1 MTDTIGY
8 HPDHTLKPGGGD
20 TQHAP
25 YRRLLNPARG
35 PTTLGVM
42 DALSPRAASRGAITI
57 GVVGTHELVERIMGV
72 AHRMDSDWRLVGA
85 AYGEEHESR
94 ARLRTMESR
103 IDVCLFAGPL
113 AYDLARAEADL
124 SVPATYVP
132 VSGAA
137 LYSAL
142 LRGVLDGACDPNR
155 ISVDSVSAEELA
167 EAYAEIG
174 LGTDHVHVHAYDR
187 PESAAEFF
195 SFHEALYRQ
204 GESTMALTT
213 VPAVEQ
219 QLIEAD
225 IPVRR
230 MIPTVATLRI
240 ALNTAALL
248 GTGNRLEEAQIA
260 IAIVQ
265 PTSAARPVNAGPSNY
280 WQQELKLALHR
291 ELLRDARRM
300 GATVLPRDE
309 HGHMVITT
317 LGALDRITEGFRVA
331 PFLEHIQ
338 TELGLPVEVGIG
350 LGMTARDAEAKAQA
364 AVDKSTAD
372 GSAAAYVMGPGD
384 TILALPARLHQ
395 PSEAAAT
402 APADSSKGSEIL
414 ERLLDGLSAQPG
426 GPVPET
432 AIVDADKVA
441 ALLDVTARTAR
452 RLLHTLVDEG
462 LAWPLPPIRS
472 ARAGR
477 PRQPYQ
483 LITRRST
490 SRSLD
495 GPGVIDT
502 VTERQ

>member
-1 MTDTIGY
+1 
-8 HPDHTLKPGGGD
+8 
-20 TQHAP
+20 
-25 YRRLLNPARG
+25 
-35 PTTLGVM
+35 M
-42 DALSPRAASRGAITI
+42 D
-57 GVVGTHELVERIMGV
+57 V

-85 AYGEEHESR
+85 AYTEEHESR
-94 ARLRTMESR
+94 ARLRSMESR

-113 AYDLARAEADL
+113 AYDLARREADL
-124 SVPATYVP
+124 AVPATYVP

-137 LYSAL
+137 LYSTL
-142 LRGVLDGACDPNR
+142 LRGMLDGACDPAR
-155 ISVDSVSAEELA
+155 VSVDSVSASELT

-174 LGTDHVHVHAYDR
+174 LDTQHVHVHAYDR

-195 SFHEALYRQ
+195 DFHEGLHRR
-204 GESTMALTT
+204 GETTMALTT
-213 VPAVEQ
+213 VPVVEH
-219 QLIEAD
+219 QLTEAG

-248 GTGNRLEEAQIA
+248 GTGNRSEEAQIA

-291 ELLRDARRM
+291 ELLHDARRM

-317 LGALDRITEGFRVA
+317 LGALERITEGFRVA
-331 PFLEHIQ
+331 PFLEHIR

-372 GSAAAYVMGPGD
+372 GGTGAYVMGPGD
-384 TILALPARLHQ
+384 TVLALPAAAL
-395 PSEAAAT
+395 PAGPPAAAEQT
-402 APADSSKGSEIL
+402 DPSKGTEIL
-414 ERLLDGLSAQPG
+414 DRLLAGLAED
-426 GPVPET
+426 GPVTET
-432 AIVDADKVA
+432 AVVDADKVA
-441 ALLDVTARTAR
+441 EVLDVTARTAR

-462 LAWPLPPIRS
+462 LAWPLPPVRS
-472 ARAGR
+472 SRAGR

-483 LITRRST
+483 LITRRS
-490 SRSLD
+490 SVRSPSTHD
-495 GPGVIDT
+495 
-502 VTERQ
+502 